1 MNDSDN
7 QTPVSEHVDTQ
18 GISWAGPGNRVE
30 AVDGVFD
37 DDMAAAAHIAAQTD
51 ARWLLYWQRPEN
63 PRYQDHPWIVIA
75 YDDPALATYN
85 LQEARNHGQSG
96 FVIDGR
102 RDLTRALQ
110 RTPDGGYQCLMP
122 DGKARRIASEWAEG
136 KAGALTALATTGA
149 VLEDAVT
156 TTRKIRAWATLN
168 GYGRHARIELDALA
182 DYLEQVGERGPVP
195 GWPDLWDGTSVSD
208 E

>member
-7 QTPVSEHVDTQ
+7 QTPVSEPVDTQ
-18 GISWAGPGNRVE
+18 GISWAGPGYRVE
-30 AVDGVFD
+30 AVDDVFD
-37 DDMAAAAHIAAQTD
+37 NDMAAAAHIAAQTD
-51 ARWLLYWQRPEN
+51 ARWLLYLERPADLRGKE
-63 PRYQDHPWIVIA
+63 RPWIVIA
-75 YDDPALATYN
+75 YDDTSLATYN
-85 LQEARNHGQSG
+85 LQDVRDHGHVG

-110 RTPDGGYQCLMP
+110 RTPEGGYQCLMP

-136 KAGALTALATTGA
+136 KTSVLTALATSGA

-156 TTRKIRAWATLN
+156 ETRKIRAWATLN

-182 DYLEQVGERGPVP
+182 DYLEQVGQRGPVP
-195 GWPDLWDGTSVSD
+195 GWPDLWDGMSVSD